1 MILQKM
7 HAAADIVVL
16 GVWEFW
22 LAGDVMFEVL
32 ELWELSRASR
42 WGCSVG

>member
-16 GVWEFW
+16 KVACG
-22 LAGDVMFEVL
+22 LLGRDVMRV
-32 ELWELSRASR
+32 
-42 WGCSVG
+42 VV